1 MYSIRTS
8 AILFIYF
15 SVFAFETVF
24 AAENG
29 YIIEEE
35 IPCEEPTASVLSES
49 CSGFIDYK
57 VPNKTKVPIGW
68 RMQSLLSIADS
79 NIPNATSLVGNQ
91 QCHKSGKKY
100 LCEAA
105 NPFRCEEEYIRIDT
119 INLTTTCYQ
128 MRESCS
134 STDAVLLNKFF
145 GCSKIYYYGFNTGRR
160 KFSRK
165 ISRKFTCVDFPVL
178 IGDPYTCNYTNYKV
192 S

>member
-1 MYSIRTS
+1 MYLIKTS

-29 YIIEEE
+29 YIIKEE
-35 IPCEEPTASVLSES
+35 IPCEEPTASIVSES
-49 CSGFIDYK
+49 CSGSIDYK
-57 VPNKTKVPIGW
+57 VSNKSKAPIGMY
-68 RMQSLLSIADS
+68 MQSLLSVANS
-79 NIPNATSLVGNQ
+79 KIPNAASTLVGNQ
-91 QCHKSGKKY
+91 QCIKSGKKY

-119 INLTTTCYQ
+119 INLTTTCNQ
-128 MRESCS
+128 ARESCS
-134 STDAVLLNKFF
+134 SMNGALRDQFF
-145 GCSKIYYYGFNTGRR
+145 DCSKINSYGFYTGR
-160 KFSRK
+160 RK

-178 IGDPYTCNYTNYKV
+178 NGDPYTCKYTNYKV